1 MSKKKRR
8 RARAAKKKQRR
19 KPLTDADLE
28 QIRSIAQKMQINLA
42 RATAICREVGKDI
55 LNEDRHE
62 FWALVKYVEN
72 VQEALVQLDN
82 KNDTILPRLNEF
94 RERSNDRTETTWKSL
109 KGMRSRLA
117 HAFENINHN
126 ILWET
131 ANNQFPVLEGLLR
144 VLQFGRVTQGKGSW
158 SFKVGLWRRLPVAVP
173 GGRLDGSNS
182 LPAIFFDDRGVA
194 MCVRIGRVA
203 DDRIA
208 MHSTADGVSLGSIR
222 LMDPDGEAPPE
233 TLWPTSNSSYGVA
246 GGAASFGYH
255 E

>member
-1 MSKKKRR
+1 MSKRKRR
-8 RARAAKKKQRR
+8 RARAAKKKQHR

-28 QIRSIAQKMQINLA
+28 QIRSIAQKMRVNLA
-42 RATAICREVGKDI
+42 RATAICRDAGKDI
-55 LNEDRHE
+55 LDEDRHE

-94 RERSNDRTETTWKSL
+94 PEKSDDRAETTWKSL

-117 HAFENINHN
+117 HAFENIDHD
-126 ILWET
+126 ILWDT
-131 ANNQFPVLEGLLR
+131 VNNQFPVLERLLR
-144 VLQFGRVTQGKGSW
+144 VLQFSRVSQGKWSW
-158 SFKVGLWRRLPVAVP
+158 SFKAGLWRRLPVVVP
-173 GGRLDGSNS
+173 GGRLDASNS
-182 LPAIFFDDRGVA
+182 IPAIVFDDREVA
-194 MCVRIGRVA
+194 MCVRVGRIA

-233 TLWPTSNSSYGVA
+233 TLWPTSKRQSS
-246 GGAASFGYH
+246 SLDDR
-255 E
+255 

>member
-1 MSKKKRR
+1 MQEKAPESRAGKEKAAPETTDRRQTWSKSG
-8 RARAAKKKQRR
+8 QCS
-19 KPLTDADLE
+19 E
-28 QIRSIAQKMQINLA
+28 MQIKLA
-42 RATAICREVGKDI
+42 LGNCDLPRRVRQGH

-72 VQEALVQLDN
+72 VQEALVQLD
-82 KNDTILPRLNEF
+82 T
-94 RERSNDRTETTWKSL
+94 ERHDSDRGSTSSAK
-109 KGMRSRLA
+109 KQRSHGRRPGRA
-117 HAFENINHN
+117 SRGAEPVGASFENINHN